1 MIFRKHLVAA
11 TLVALLASA
20 SLPAHAS
27 ILGGKK
33 PKTQAPGRRLT
44 AAQSAL
50 IDKAVLRERE
60 VIRVVKERAPLV
72 ETYIQNMRPD
82 PVLLQVPE
90 SDQHF
95 LARVDFGKIIN
106 DTAYQENPVKSP
118 KGNMFKHSPG
128 PITGLGDSLH
138 LQFHGSGF
146 VQMLLMDSNSFNR
159 QTYNF
164 TFVRNDFLGSIPTA
178 VFDVTPLRGHSLI
191 PRNDKPLGRFFGRIW
206 VETRNGNVV
215 RFNGDFAGSVK
226 DYREFYHFDS
236 WRTHVQPDHS
246 LAT

>member
-106 DTAYQENPVKSP
+106 DTAYQDNPAKAESNG
-118 KGNMFKHSPG
+118 KMGSFKHS
-128 PITGLGDSLH
+128 
-138 LQFHGSGF
+138 
-146 VQMLLMDSNSFNR
+146 
-159 QTYNF
+159 
-164 TFVRNDFLGSIPTA
+164 
-178 VFDVTPLRGHSLI
+178 
-191 PRNDKPLGRFFGRIW
+191 
-206 VETRNGNVV
+206 
-215 RFNGDFAGSVK
+215 
-226 DYREFYHFDS
+226 
-236 WRTHVQPDHS
+236 
-246 LAT
+246 LAAIS